1 MSFKDS
7 ILKARKI
14 GASDLHLEAGTAMVA
29 RVRGELTP
37 IGEVLT
43 GAQLM
48 EVAQELLTAED
59 WADFNARGSADI
71 SLVVA
76 GTRCRINFYRTIRGL
91 AMATRLLAQSVGDLR
106 SCNLHPDLRRL
117 VAAPTGLVIVS
128 GPTGSGKSTTLA
140 ALIEEVNVAR
150 AQNIITLESPL
161 EYVYSNRRSFIRQ
174 REIPTHSP
182 SFEQAIVDALRENPD
197 VLVVSEMRTAEVMRL
212 TLDAAETG
220 HLVLATMHSATCGE
234 ALNRMCMS
242 FPSDIQGSIR
252 AQLADCLVGV
262 VCQRLEYLE
271 RWQMRVPRCEV
282 LLPNSGARGTIRAGQ
297 FGQISNVIQSGGDE
311 GMWTF
316 DRYQRWM
323 EQQREWARPAAAPAV
338 AADGE
343 IVRSAARVTVPPGVA
358 PPARMA
364 PTAPGISA
372 APKGPLGGV
381 AGRPAAPPKS
391 PRAPSATADGPEEIT
406 IDEDLDLE
414 DIAELARK
422 IERRT
427 P

>member
-7 ILKARKI
+7 ILRARKA

-37 IGEVLT
+37 IGEALT

-48 EVAQELLTAED
+48 GIAQELLTPED
-59 WADFNARGSADI
+59 WADFNSRGSVDL
-71 SLVVA
+71 SLVAA
-76 GTRCRINFYRTIRGL
+76 GTRCRINIFRTIRGL
-91 AMATRLLAQSVGDLR
+91 SLAVRLLPSSVGDLR
-106 SCNLHPDLRRL
+106 TCNLHPELRRF
-117 VAAPTGLVIVS
+117 VAAPAGLVLVA

-140 ALIEEVNVAR
+140 ALLEELNAAR
-150 AQNIITLESPL
+150 ALNIITLESPL
-161 EYVYSNRRSFIRQ
+161 EYVFSNRRSFIRQ

-182 SFEQAIVDALRENPD
+182 SFEQAIIDALRENPD
-197 VLVVSEMRTAEVMRL
+197 VLVISEMRTPEVMRL

-242 FPSDIQGSIR
+242 FPSDIQTSIR

-262 VCQRLEYLE
+262 VCQRLQYLDK
-271 RWQMRVPRCEV
+271 WQLRVPHCEILV
-282 LLPNSGARGTIRAGQ
+282 PNSGARGTIRAGQ
-297 FGQISNVIQSGGDE
+297 FSQLANVIQSGGDE

-316 DRYQRWM
+316 DRYQRWID
-323 EQQREWARPAAAPAV
+323 QQKEWVRLAAPPAV
-338 AADGE
+338 AGDGE
-343 IVRSAARVTVPPGVA
+343 IVRAATRVATPAAAARTVASTAVT
-358 PPARMA
+358 R
-364 PTAPGISA
+364 APGRSTPSRPSVTPAEGPDEIS
-372 APKGPLGGV
+372 
-381 AGRPAAPPKS
+381 
-391 PRAPSATADGPEEIT
+391 
-406 IDEDLDLE
+406 IDEPMDLE
-414 DIAELARK
+414 ELAELARR